1 MRSRG
6 IRLGVL
12 VVVVSLVAAACDGG
26 SAEDT
31 TTTTAAATT
40 SIATTTVPPTTL
52 PTVTATATTD
62 AEAGSSTD
70 DGEAVPVS
78 CEEPVKVG
86 VITDQSGPQAI
97 YGAHVMRGFPLG
109 MEYAVGDPGDKD
121 RYTLDD
127 CEIEVFYRDDASDAE
142 AAAAATLD
150 LIEGDDVDVI
160 VGSVDSDATTGIQ
173 EIAFESGVIHIAVP
187 AAGTDLTGATFNHN
201 SFRTSRNNYQDAIN
215 MCRYLPG
222 SYSTYVQL
230 APDTSFG
237 HGGAEAFRDAC
248 TFFGGTFVADD
259 IFAPADTVDF
269 SVYMEEVLAS
279 EADAFLVTWA
289 GGGLVPLVQAARDQG
304 VLDTMAFATSFV
316 DNQLMPI
323 LFAEGLGTTSGIP
336 YHYTLPD
343 NPINDWLVERTEA
356 EFGKPPDLFDAD
368 AFNAALLI
376 TEALKVTGGDAGE
389 DDLRD
394 AMEGL
399 SFEGPKGLVE
409 IRAEDHVALQN
420 MYIVTL
426 TSIDTPD
433 SRFFELVTTNRPHPP
448 CSLEGEYA
456 GRCGDLRPGA
466 LLPPP
471 PVVEEESDS

>member
-1 MRSRG
+1 MRGRG
-6 IRLGVL
+6 IRLGL
-12 VVVVSLVAAACDGG
+12 LAVVVSLVAAACDGG
-26 SAEDT
+26 SGEGAT
-31 TTTTAAATT
+31 TSTTTAAATT
-40 SIATTTVPPTTL
+40 SLATTTTTL
-52 PTVTATATTD
+52 PSTTTTATAETGDTTD
-62 AEAGSSTD
+62 DREAM
-70 DGEAVPVS
+70 PVS

-109 MEYAVGDPGDKD
+109 MEYAVGDSGDKD

-127 CEIEVFYRDDASDAE
+127 CVIEVYYRDDASDAE
-142 AAAAATLD
+142 AAAGATLD

-187 AAGTDLTGATFNHN
+187 AAGADLTGATFNPN

-222 SYSTYVQL
+222 SYSRYVQL

-269 SVYMEEVLAS
+269 SVYMEEVLGS

-304 VLDTMAFATSFV
+304 VLDAMALATSFV
-316 DNQLMPI
+316 DNQLMPVF
-323 LFAEGLGTTSGIP
+323 FAEGLGTTSGIP

-376 TEALKVTGGDAGE
+376 TEALKVTGGDASE
-389 DDLRD
+389 DALRD

-399 SFEGPKGLVE
+399 SFEGPKGIVE

-420 MYIVTL
+420 MYVVTL
-426 TSIDTPD
+426 TTIDPPD
-433 SRFFELVTTNRPHPP
+433 SQFFELVTTNRPHPP
-448 CSLEGEYA
+448 CLLEGEYA
-456 GRCGDLRPGA
+456 DRCGDLRPGT

-471 PVVEEESDS
+471 PVVEEEAGS